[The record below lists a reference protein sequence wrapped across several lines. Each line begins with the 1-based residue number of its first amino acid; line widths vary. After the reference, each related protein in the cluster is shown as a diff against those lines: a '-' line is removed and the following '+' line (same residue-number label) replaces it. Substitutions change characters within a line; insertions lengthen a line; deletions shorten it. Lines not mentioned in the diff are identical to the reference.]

1 MLQSL
6 SIRNLAVVESLDFNA
21 DGGLNIITGETGAG
35 KSILLQ
41 GLNLLLGQRAD
52 VGLIRSGKDRA
63 EVTAIFEINQNIP
76 VRDYLSCES
85 LDEGDDCI
93 LRRVITSDGK
103 SKAFINGRAVT
114 LSSLR
119 DISRYLVDIHGQNEH
134 HLLLNP
140 LYQLEIYDSYQNN
153 QELLETL
160 SKKVVEYRDI
170 SQRIE
175 ALKSEGNEKTIELL
189 NFHCQEL
196 ETANL
201 NQEEL
206 DTIEERFKLI
216 KNSGKLIESI
226 SNIAGNLSHQD
237 GPGYQLDKII
247 FETEKANDLDPNL
260 AESLELLKSAQI
272 QIQETQY
279 NLENYLSSIDVDPET
294 IKSTENRIS
303 FFYDLCRKHD
313 CEITELIDKKN
324 EIESKLAL
332 FSDSS
337 KNLEELV
344 KKQGKI
350 HQEYISIA
358 KELSAKRQGGI
369 EEFSQSISN
378 LMQELGM
385 KGSVFHIRF
394 DEQGNGVHFRGNES
408 IEFLVQTNLGQDMR
422 PLRKIASGGELSRVS
437 LAIAVCTN
445 SDRNIPTL
453 VYDEV
458 DVGISGAV
466 ASSVGEKLKQL
477 SNKNQIICITHLA
490 QVASHGN
497 HHFKVNKIQKDDET
511 RTSITKLTEEER
523 KFELA
528 RILSGAQV
536 NEKSLAAASEL
547 IQESA

>member
-1 MLQSL
+1 VLQSL

-76 VRDYLSCES
+76 LRDYLSCES

-119 DISRYLVDIHGQNEH
+119 DISRFLVDIHGQNEH

-294 IKSTENRIS
+294 IKLTENRIS

-394 DEQGNGVHFRGNES
+394 NEQGNGVYSKGNES

-490 QVASHGN
+490 QVASYGN

>member
-153 QELLETL
+153 QELLEDL

-175 ALKSEGNEKTIELL
+175 TLKSEGNEKTIELL

-279 NLENYLSSIDVDPET
+279 NLENYLSTIDVDPET

-497 HHFKVNKIQKDDET
+497 HHFKVNKTQKDDET

-523 KFELA
+523 RFELA

>member
-1 MLQSL
+1 VLQSL

-52 VGLIRSGKDRA
+52 IGLIRSGNDRA
-63 EVTAIFEINQNIP
+63 EVTAIFEINQNIS
-76 VRDYLSCES
+76 VRDYLSNES

-93 LRRVITSDGK
+93 LRRIITSDGK

-119 DISRYLVDIHGQNEH
+119 DISRFLVDIHGQNEH

-153 QELLETL
+153 QELLENL
-160 SKKVVEYRDI
+160 GKKVVEYRDI

-175 ALKSEGNEKTIELL
+175 ALKSDGNDKTIELL
-189 NFHCQEL
+189 TFHCKEL

-206 DTIEERFKLI
+206 DSIEERFKLI

-226 SNIAGNLSHQD
+226 TNIAGNLSHQD

-247 FETEKANDLDPNL
+247 FEIEKATDLDPNL

-279 NLENYLSSIDVDPET
+279 NLENYLSSIDIDPET
-294 IKSTENRIS
+294 FKSMENRIS

-313 CEITELIDKKN
+313 CEITELIGKKN
-324 EIESKLAL
+324 EIEKKLAL
-332 FSDSS
+332 LSDSS
-337 KNLEELV
+337 KSLEELV
-344 KKQGKI
+344 KKQEKI

-358 KELSAKRQGGI
+358 KELSAKRQGGM

-394 DEQGNGVHFRGNES
+394 DEQGNGVHSKGNES

-437 LAIAVCTN
+437 LAIAVSTN
-445 SDRNIPTL
+445 SDKNIPTL

-477 SNKNQIICITHLA
+477 SKNNQIICITHLA
-490 QVASHGN
+490 QVASYGN
-497 HHFKVNKIQKDDET
+497 HHFKVNKIQQDAET

-523 KFELA
+523 RFELA
-528 RILSGAQV
+528 RILSGAKV

>member
-119 DISRYLVDIHGQNEH
+119 DISRFLVDIHGQNEH

-201 NQEEL
+201 NQDEL

-523 KFELA
+523 RFELA

>member
-52 VGLIRSGKDRA
+52 IGLIRSGNDRA
-63 EVTAIFEINQNIP
+63 EVTAIFEINQNIS
-76 VRDYLSCES
+76 VRDYLSNES

-93 LRRVITSDGK
+93 LRRIITSDGK

-119 DISRYLVDIHGQNEH
+119 DISRFLVDIHGQNEH

-153 QELLETL
+153 QELLENL
-160 SKKVVEYRDI
+160 GKKVVEYRDI

-175 ALKSEGNEKTIELL
+175 ALKSDGNDKTIELL
-189 NFHCQEL
+189 TFHCKEL

-206 DTIEERFKLI
+206 DSIEERFKLI

-226 SNIAGNLSHQD
+226 TNIAGNLSHQD

-247 FETEKANDLDPNL
+247 FEIEKATDLDPNL

-279 NLENYLSSIDVDPET
+279 NLENYLSSIDIDPET
-294 IKSTENRIS
+294 FKSMENRIS

-313 CEITELIDKKN
+313 CEITELIGKKN
-324 EIESKLAL
+324 EIEKKLAL
-332 FSDSS
+332 LSDSS
-337 KNLEELV
+337 KSLEELV
-344 KKQGKI
+344 KKQEKI

-358 KELSAKRQGGI
+358 KELSAKRQGGM

-394 DEQGNGVHFRGNES
+394 DEQGNGVHSKGNES

-437 LAIAVCTN
+437 LAIAVSTN
-445 SDRNIPTL
+445 SDKNIPTL

-477 SNKNQIICITHLA
+477 SKNNQIICITHLA
-490 QVASHGN
+490 QVASYGN
-497 HHFKVNKIQKDDET
+497 HHFKVNKIQQDAET

-523 KFELA
+523 RFELA
-528 RILSGAQV
+528 RILSGAKV

>member
-1 MLQSL
+1 VLQSL

-52 VGLIRSGKDRA
+52 IGLIRSGNDRA
-63 EVTAIFEINQNIP
+63 EVTAIFEINQNIS
-76 VRDYLSCES
+76 VRDYLSNES

-93 LRRVITSDGK
+93 LRRIITSDGK

-119 DISRYLVDIHGQNEH
+119 DISRFLVDIHGQNEH

-153 QELLETL
+153 QELLENL
-160 SKKVVEYRDI
+160 GKKVVEYRDI

-175 ALKSEGNEKTIELL
+175 ALKSDGNDKTIELL
-189 NFHCQEL
+189 TFHCKEL

-216 KNSGKLIESI
+216 KNSGKLIESM
-226 SNIAGNLSHQD
+226 STIAGNLSHQD

-247 FETEKANDLDPNL
+247 FEIEKATDLDPNL

-279 NLENYLSSIDVDPET
+279 NLENYLSSIDIDPET
-294 IKSTENRIS
+294 FKSMENRIS

-313 CEITELIDKKN
+313 CEITELIGKKN
-324 EIESKLAL
+324 EIEKKLAL
-332 FSDSS
+332 LSDSS
-337 KNLEELV
+337 KSLEELV
-344 KKQGKI
+344 KKQEKI

-358 KELSAKRQGGI
+358 KELSAKRQGGM

-394 DEQGNGVHFRGNES
+394 DEQGNGVHSKGNES

-437 LAIAVCTN
+437 LAIAVSTN
-445 SDRNIPTL
+445 SDKNIPTL

-477 SNKNQIICITHLA
+477 SKNNQIICITHLA
-490 QVASHGN
+490 QVASYGN
-497 HHFKVNKIQKDDET
+497 HHFKVNKIQQDAET

-523 KFELA
+523 RFELA
-528 RILSGAQV
+528 RILSGAKV

>member
-160 SKKVVEYRDI
+160 SKKVVEYSDI

-201 NQEEL
+201 NQDEL

-294 IKSTENRIS
+294 IKLTENRIS

>member
-119 DISRYLVDIHGQNEH
+119 DISRFLVDIHGQNEH

-332 FSDSS
+332 YSDSS

-497 HHFKVNKIQKDDET
+497 HHFKVNKTQKDDET

>member
-63 EVTAIFEINQNIP
+63 EVIAIFEINQNIP

-119 DISRYLVDIHGQNEH
+119 GISRYLVDIHGQNEH

-189 NFHCQEL
+189 NFHCKEL

-226 SNIAGNLSHQD
+226 SNIAGNLSHQE

-272 QIQETQY
+272 LIQETQY
-279 NLENYLSSIDVDPET
+279 NLENYLSTIDIDPET

-358 KELSAKRQGGI
+358 KELSSKRQGGI

-385 KGSVFHIRF
+385 KDSVFHIRF

-497 HHFKVNKIQKDDET
+497 HHFKVNKTQKDDET
-511 RTSITKLTEEER
+511 RTSITKLTDEER
-523 KFELA
+523 RFELA

>member
-52 VGLIRSGKDRA
+52 IGLIRSGNDRA
-63 EVTAIFEINQNIP
+63 EVTAIFEINQNIS
-76 VRDYLSCES
+76 VRDYLSNES

-93 LRRVITSDGK
+93 LRRIITSDGK

-119 DISRYLVDIHGQNEH
+119 DISRFLVDIHGQNEH

-153 QELLETL
+153 QELLENL
-160 SKKVVEYRDI
+160 GKKVVEYRDI

-175 ALKSEGNEKTIELL
+175 ALKSDGNDKTIELL
-189 NFHCQEL
+189 TFHCKEL

-206 DTIEERFKLI
+206 DSIEERFKLI

-226 SNIAGNLSHQD
+226 TNIAGNLSHQD

-247 FETEKANDLDPNL
+247 FEIEKATDLDPNL

-279 NLENYLSSIDVDPET
+279 NLENYLSSIDIDPET
-294 IKSTENRIS
+294 FKSMENRIS

-324 EIESKLAL
+324 EIESKLEQ
-332 FSDSS
+332 FSNSS
-337 KNLEELV
+337 KSLEDLV
-344 KKQGKI
+344 KKQEKI
-350 HQEYISIA
+350 HQEYISVA
-358 KELSAKRQGGI
+358 KELSIKRQGGI
-369 EEFSQSISN
+369 EDFSQSISN

-385 KGSVFHIRF
+385 KGSVFHVRF
-394 DEQGNGVHFRGNES
+394 DEQGNGVHSRGNES

-477 SNKNQIICITHLA
+477 SNRNQIICITHLA

-523 KFELA
+523 RFELA

>member
-1 MLQSL
+1 VLQSL

-119 DISRYLVDIHGQNEH
+119 DISRFLVDIHGQNEH

-189 NFHCQEL
+189 NFHCKEL

-497 HHFKVNKIQKDDET
+497 HHFKVNKTQKDDET

-523 KFELA
+523 RFELA

>member
-1 MLQSL
+1 VLQSL

-52 VGLIRSGKDRA
+52 IGLIRSGNDRA
-63 EVTAIFEINQNIP
+63 EVTAIFEINQNIS
-76 VRDYLSCES
+76 VRDYLSNES

-93 LRRVITSDGK
+93 LRRIITSDGK

-119 DISRYLVDIHGQNEH
+119 DISRFLVDIHGQNEH

-153 QELLETL
+153 QELLENL
-160 SKKVVEYRDI
+160 GKKVVEYRDI

-175 ALKSEGNEKTIELL
+175 ALKSDGNDKTIELL
-189 NFHCQEL
+189 TFHCKEL

-206 DTIEERFKLI
+206 DSIEERFKLI

-226 SNIAGNLSHQD
+226 TNIAGNLSHQD

-247 FETEKANDLDPNL
+247 FEIEKATDLAPNL

-279 NLENYLSSIDVDPET
+279 NLENYLSSIDIDPET
-294 IKSTENRIS
+294 FKSMENRIS

-313 CEITELIDKKN
+313 CEITELIGKKN
-324 EIESKLAL
+324 EIEKKLAL
-332 FSDSS
+332 LSDSS
-337 KNLEELV
+337 KSLEELV
-344 KKQGKI
+344 KKQEKI

-358 KELSAKRQGGI
+358 KELSAKRQGGM

-394 DEQGNGVHFRGNES
+394 DEQGNGVHSKGNES

-437 LAIAVCTN
+437 LAIAVSTN
-445 SDRNIPTL
+445 SDKNIPTL

-477 SNKNQIICITHLA
+477 SKNNQIICITHLA
-490 QVASHGN
+490 QVASYGN
-497 HHFKVNKIQKDDET
+497 HHFKVNKIQQDAET

-523 KFELA
+523 RFELA
-528 RILSGAQV
+528 RILSGAKV

>member
-1 MLQSL
+1 VLQSL

-76 VRDYLSCES
+76 LRDYLSCES

-294 IKSTENRIS
+294 IKLTENRIS

>member
-1 MLQSL
+1 VLQSL

-76 VRDYLSCES
+76 LRDYLSCES

-189 NFHCQEL
+189 NFHCKEL

-294 IKSTENRIS
+294 IKLTENRIS

-497 HHFKVNKIQKDDET
+497 HHFKVNKTQKDDET

-523 KFELA
+523 RFELA

>member
-52 VGLIRSGKDRA
+52 IGLIRSGKDRA
-63 EVTAIFEINQNIP
+63 EVTAIFEINQNIS
-76 VRDYLSCES
+76 VRDYLSNES

-93 LRRVITSDGK
+93 LRRIITSDGK

-119 DISRYLVDIHGQNEH
+119 DISRFLVDIHGQNEH

-153 QELLETL
+153 QELLENL
-160 SKKVVEYRDI
+160 GKKVVEYRDI

-175 ALKSEGNEKTIELL
+175 ALKSDGNDKTIELL
-189 NFHCQEL
+189 TFHCKEL

-206 DTIEERFKLI
+206 DSIEERFKLI

-226 SNIAGNLSHQD
+226 TNIAGNLSHQD

-247 FETEKANDLDPNL
+247 FEIEKATDLDPNL

-279 NLENYLSSIDVDPET
+279 NLENYLSSIDIDPET
-294 IKSTENRIS
+294 FKSMENRIS

-313 CEITELIDKKN
+313 CEITELIGKKN
-324 EIESKLAL
+324 EIEKKLAL
-332 FSDSS
+332 LSDSS
-337 KNLEELV
+337 KSLEELV
-344 KKQGKI
+344 KKQEKI

-358 KELSAKRQGGI
+358 KELSAKRQGGM

-394 DEQGNGVHFRGNES
+394 DEQGNGVHSKGNES

-437 LAIAVCTN
+437 LAIAVSTN
-445 SDRNIPTL
+445 SDKNIPTL

-477 SNKNQIICITHLA
+477 SKNNQIICITHLA
-490 QVASHGN
+490 QVASYGN
-497 HHFKVNKIQKDDET
+497 HHFKVNKIQQDAET

-523 KFELA
+523 RFELA
-528 RILSGAQV
+528 RILSGAKV

>member
-1 MLQSL
+1 VLQSL

-76 VRDYLSCES
+76 LRDYLSCES

-196 ETANL
+196 VTANL

-294 IKSTENRIS
+294 IKLTENRIS

>member
-119 DISRYLVDIHGQNEH
+119 DISRFLVDIHGQNEH

-189 NFHCQEL
+189 NFHCKEL
-196 ETANL
+196 ESANL
-201 NQEEL
+201 NQ
-206 DTIEERFKLI
+206 
-216 KNSGKLIESI
+216 
-226 SNIAGNLSHQD
+226 
-237 GPGYQLDKII
+237 
-247 FETEKANDLDPNL
+247 
-260 AESLELLKSAQI
+260 
-272 QIQETQY
+272 
-279 NLENYLSSIDVDPET
+279 
-294 IKSTENRIS
+294 
-303 FFYDLCRKHD
+303 
-313 CEITELIDKKN
+313 
-324 EIESKLAL
+324 
-332 FSDSS
+332 
-337 KNLEELV
+337 
-344 KKQGKI
+344 
-350 HQEYISIA
+350 
-358 KELSAKRQGGI
+358 
-369 EEFSQSISN
+369 
-378 LMQELGM
+378 
-385 KGSVFHIRF
+385 
-394 DEQGNGVHFRGNES
+394 
-408 IEFLVQTNLGQDMR
+408 
-422 PLRKIASGGELSRVS
+422 
-437 LAIAVCTN
+437 
-445 SDRNIPTL
+445 
-453 VYDEV
+453 
-458 DVGISGAV
+458 
-466 ASSVGEKLKQL
+466 
-477 SNKNQIICITHLA
+477 
-490 QVASHGN
+490 
-497 HHFKVNKIQKDDET
+497 
-511 RTSITKLTEEER
+511 
-523 KFELA
+523 
-528 RILSGAQV
+528 
-536 NEKSLAAASEL
+536 
-547 IQESA
+547 

>member
-1 MLQSL
+1 VLQSL

-76 VRDYLSCES
+76 LRDYLSCES

-140 LYQLEIYDSYQNN
+140 IYQLEIYDSYQNN
-153 QELLETL
+153 QELLEDL

-189 NFHCQEL
+189 NFHCKEL

-294 IKSTENRIS
+294 IKLTENRIS

>member
-189 NFHCQEL
+189 NFHCKEL

-294 IKSTENRIS
+294 IKLTENRIS

>member
-1 MLQSL
+1 VLQSL
-6 SIRNLAVVESLDFNA
+6 SIRNLAVVESLDFND

-52 VGLIRSGKDRA
+52 IGLIRSGNDRA
-63 EVTAIFEINQNIP
+63 EVTAIFEINQNIS
-76 VRDYLSCES
+76 VRDYLSNES

-93 LRRVITSDGK
+93 LRRIITSDGK

-119 DISRYLVDIHGQNEH
+119 DISRFLVDIHGQNEH

-153 QELLETL
+153 QELLENL
-160 SKKVVEYRDI
+160 GKKVVEYRDI

-175 ALKSEGNEKTIELL
+175 ALKSDGNDKTIELL
-189 NFHCQEL
+189 TFHCKEL

-206 DTIEERFKLI
+206 DSIEERFKLI

-226 SNIAGNLSHQD
+226 TNIAGNLSHQD

-247 FETEKANDLDPNL
+247 FEIEKATDLDPNL

-279 NLENYLSSIDVDPET
+279 NLENYLSSIDIDPET
-294 IKSTENRIS
+294 FKSMENRIS

-313 CEITELIDKKN
+313 CEITELIGKKN
-324 EIESKLAL
+324 EIEKKLAL
-332 FSDSS
+332 LSDSS
-337 KNLEELV
+337 KSLEELV
-344 KKQGKI
+344 KKQEKI

-358 KELSAKRQGGI
+358 KELSAKRQGGM

-394 DEQGNGVHFRGNES
+394 DEQGNGVHSKGNES

-437 LAIAVCTN
+437 LAIAVSTN
-445 SDRNIPTL
+445 SDKNIPTL

-477 SNKNQIICITHLA
+477 SKNNQIICITHLA
-490 QVASHGN
+490 QVASYGN
-497 HHFKVNKIQKDDET
+497 HHFKVNKIQQDAET

-523 KFELA
+523 RFELA
-528 RILSGAQV
+528 RILSGAKV

>member
-1 MLQSL
+1 VLQSL

-76 VRDYLSCES
+76 LRDYLSCES

-119 DISRYLVDIHGQNEH
+119 DISRFLVDIHGQNEH

-201 NQEEL
+201 NQDEL

>member
-63 EVTAIFEINQNIP
+63 EVIAIFEINQNIP

-119 DISRYLVDIHGQNEH
+119 DISRFLVDIHGQNEH

-201 NQEEL
+201 NQDEL

>member
-119 DISRYLVDIHGQNEH
+119 DISRFLVDIHGQNEH

-189 NFHCQEL
+189 NFHCKEL

>member
-119 DISRYLVDIHGQNEH
+119 DISRFLVDIHGQNEH

-189 NFHCQEL
+189 NFHCKEL

-523 KFELA
+523 RFELA

>member
-1 MLQSL
+1 VLQSL

-21 DGGLNIITGETGAG
+21 EGGLNIITGETGAG

-63 EVTAIFEINQNIP
+63 EVTATFDINQNIP
-76 VRDYLSCES
+76 VMKYLSTES

-93 LRRVITSDGK
+93 IRRVITSDGK

-119 DISRYLVDIHGQNEH
+119 DISRFLVDIHGQNEH

-140 LYQLEIYDSYQNN
+140 AHQLEIYDCYQNN
-153 QELLETL
+153 QELLEAL
-160 SKKVVEYRDI
+160 GKKVLKYRDI
-170 SQRIE
+170 SQKIE
-175 ALKSEGNEKTIELL
+175 SLKSEGNDKTIELL

-206 DTIEERFKLI
+206 DTIEERFRLI

-226 SNIAGNLSHQD
+226 TNIAGNLGHQD

-247 FETEKANDLDPNL
+247 FEIDKATDLDPNL
-260 AESLELLKSAQI
+260 SESLELLKSAQI

-279 NLENYLSSIDVDPET
+279 NLENYLSSIDIDPET

-303 FFYDLCRKHD
+303 LFYDLCRKHD
-313 CEITELIDKKN
+313 CEITELIGKKN
-324 EIESKLAL
+324 EIEKKLAL
-332 FSDSS
+332 LSDTS
-337 KNLEELV
+337 KSLEELV
-344 KKQGKI
+344 KKQEKI

-358 KELSAKRQGGI
+358 KELSAKRQGGM

-394 DEQGNGVHFRGNES
+394 DEQGNGVHSKGNES

-477 SNKNQIICITHLA
+477 SKNNQIICITHLA
-490 QVASHGN
+490 QVASYGN
-497 HHFKVNKIQKDDET
+497 HHFKVNKIQQDAET

-523 KFELA
+523 RFELA
-528 RILSGAQV
+528 RILSGAKV

>member
-1 MLQSL
+1 VLQSL

-63 EVTAIFEINQNIP
+63 EVIAIFEINQNIP

-119 DISRYLVDIHGQNEH
+119 DISRFLVDIHGQNEH

-294 IKSTENRIS
+294 IKLTENRIS

-497 HHFKVNKIQKDDET
+497 HHFKVNKTQKDDET

-523 KFELA
+523 RFELA

>member
-1 MLQSL
+1 
-6 SIRNLAVVESLDFNA
+6 
-21 DGGLNIITGETGAG
+21 
-35 KSILLQ
+35 
-41 GLNLLLGQRAD
+41 
-52 VGLIRSGKDRA
+52 
-63 EVTAIFEINQNIP
+63 
-76 VRDYLSCES
+76 
-85 LDEGDDCI
+85 
-93 LRRVITSDGK
+93 
-103 SKAFINGRAVT
+103 
-114 LSSLR
+114 
-119 DISRYLVDIHGQNEH
+119 LVDIHGQNEH

-175 ALKSEGNEKTIELL
+175 TLKSEGNEKTIELL

-201 NQEEL
+201 NQDEL

-279 NLENYLSSIDVDPET
+279 NLENYLSTIDVDPET

-337 KNLEELV
+337 K
-344 KKQGKI
+344 
-350 HQEYISIA
+350 
-358 KELSAKRQGGI
+358 
-369 EEFSQSISN
+369 
-378 LMQELGM
+378 
-385 KGSVFHIRF
+385 
-394 DEQGNGVHFRGNES
+394 
-408 IEFLVQTNLGQDMR
+408 
-422 PLRKIASGGELSRVS
+422 
-437 LAIAVCTN
+437 
-445 SDRNIPTL
+445 
-453 VYDEV
+453 
-458 DVGISGAV
+458 
-466 ASSVGEKLKQL
+466 
-477 SNKNQIICITHLA
+477 
-490 QVASHGN
+490 
-497 HHFKVNKIQKDDET
+497 
-511 RTSITKLTEEER
+511 
-523 KFELA
+523 
-528 RILSGAQV
+528 
-536 NEKSLAAASEL
+536 KS
-547 IQESA
+547 

>member
-196 ETANL
+196 ESANL

-294 IKSTENRIS
+294 IKLTENRIS

-358 KELSAKRQGGI
+358 KELSAKRQDGI

-523 KFELA
+523 RFELA

>member
-76 VRDYLSCES
+76 LRDYLSCES

>member
-1 MLQSL
+1 VLQSL

-63 EVTAIFEINQNIP
+63 EVTAIFEIKQNIP
-76 VRDYLSCES
+76 VREYLSSES
-85 LDEGDDCI
+85 LDEGEDCI

-119 DISRYLVDIHGQNEH
+119 DISRFLVDIHGQNEH

-153 QELLETL
+153 QELLEAL
-160 SKKVVEYRDI
+160 GKKVVEYRDI

-175 ALKSEGNEKTIELL
+175 SLKSEGNDKTIELL

-216 KNSGKLIESI
+216 KNSGKLIESV
-226 SNIAGNLSHQD
+226 SSIAGNLSHQD

-247 FETEKANDLDPNL
+247 FEIEKATDLDPNL

-279 NLENYLSSIDVDPET
+279 NLENYLSSVDIDPET
-294 IKSTENRIS
+294 IKSMENRIS

-313 CEITELIDKKN
+313 CEITELIVKKN

-344 KKQGKI
+344 KKQRKI

-358 KELSAKRQGGI
+358 KELSTRRQGGI
-369 EEFSQSISN
+369 EEFSQLISN
-378 LMQELGM
+378 LLQELGM
-385 KGSVFHIRF
+385 KGSIFHIRIS
-394 DEQGNGVHFRGNES
+394 EQDNGVHSKGNES
-408 IEFLVQTNLGQDMR
+408 LEFMIQTNLGQDMR
-422 PLRKIASGGELSRVS
+422 PLRKIVSGGELSRIS
-437 LAIAVCTN
+437 LAIAVNTK
-445 SDRNIPTL
+445 SDKGAPTL
-453 VYDEV
+453 IYDEV
-458 DVGISGAV
+458 DVGISGLV
-466 ASSVGEKLKQL
+466 ANSVGLKLKEL
-477 SNKNQIICITHLA
+477 SKNFQIVCITHLA
-490 QVASHGN
+490 QIACQGNSHFVVKKETIN
-497 HHFKVNKIQKDDET
+497 DKTNSFIAKLSNK
-511 RTSITKLTEEER
+511 ER
-523 KFELA
+523 EVEIS
-528 RILSGAQV
+528 RIISGKR
-536 NEKSLAAASEL
+536 NSSKSLEAAHEMLQS
-547 IQESA
+547 Q

>member
-119 DISRYLVDIHGQNEH
+119 DISRFLVDIHGQNEH

>member
-1 MLQSL
+1 VLQSL

-119 DISRYLVDIHGQNEH
+119 DISRFLVDIHGQNEH

-201 NQEEL
+201 NQDEL

-294 IKSTENRIS
+294 IKLTENRIS

>member
-63 EVTAIFEINQNIP
+63 EVIAIFEINQNIP

-119 DISRYLVDIHGQNEH
+119 DISRFLVDIHGQNEH

-175 ALKSEGNEKTIELL
+175 TLKSEGNEKTIELL

-279 NLENYLSSIDVDPET
+279 NLENYLSTIDVDPET

-394 DEQGNGVHFRGNES
+394 DEQGNGVYSKGNES

-477 SNKNQIICITHLA
+477 SNRNQIICITHLA

-523 KFELA
+523 RFELA

>member
-1 MLQSL
+1 VLQSL

-119 DISRYLVDIHGQNEH
+119 DISRFLVDIHGQNEH

-175 ALKSEGNEKTIELL
+175 TLKSEGNEKTIELL

-279 NLENYLSSIDVDPET
+279 NLENYLSTIDVDPET

-332 FSDSS
+332 YSDSS

>member
-119 DISRYLVDIHGQNEH
+119 DISRFLVDIHGQNEH

-153 QELLETL
+153 QELLENL

-201 NQEEL
+201 NQDEL

-294 IKSTENRIS
+294 IKLTENRIS

>member
-294 IKSTENRIS
+294 IKLTENRIS

>member
-52 VGLIRSGKDRA
+52 IGLIRSGNDRA
-63 EVTAIFEINQNIP
+63 EVTAIFEINQNIS
-76 VRDYLSCES
+76 VRDYLSNES

-93 LRRVITSDGK
+93 LRRIITSDGK

-119 DISRYLVDIHGQNEH
+119 DISRFLVDIHGQNEH

-153 QELLETL
+153 QELLENL
-160 SKKVVEYRDI
+160 GKKVVEYRDI

-175 ALKSEGNEKTIELL
+175 SLKSDGNDKTIELL
-189 NFHCQEL
+189 TFHCKEL

-206 DTIEERFKLI
+206 DSIEERFKLI

-226 SNIAGNLSHQD
+226 TNIAGNLSHQD

-247 FETEKANDLDPNL
+247 FEIEKATDLDPNL

-279 NLENYLSSIDVDPET
+279 NLENYLSSIDIDPET
-294 IKSTENRIS
+294 FKSMENRIS

-313 CEITELIDKKN
+313 CEITELIGKKN
-324 EIESKLAL
+324 EIEKKLAL
-332 FSDSS
+332 LSDSS
-337 KNLEELV
+337 KSLEELV
-344 KKQGKI
+344 KKQEKI

-358 KELSAKRQGGI
+358 KELSAKRQGGM

-394 DEQGNGVHFRGNES
+394 DEQGNGVHSKGNES

-437 LAIAVCTN
+437 LAIAVSTN
-445 SDRNIPTL
+445 SDKNIPTL

-477 SNKNQIICITHLA
+477 SKNNQIICITHLA
-490 QVASHGN
+490 QVASYGN
-497 HHFKVNKIQKDDET
+497 HHFKVNKIQQDAET

-523 KFELA
+523 RFELA
-528 RILSGAQV
+528 RILSGAKV

>member
-63 EVTAIFEINQNIP
+63 EVIAIFEINQNIP

-119 DISRYLVDIHGQNEH
+119 DISRFLVDIHGQNEH

-170 SQRIE
+170 SKRIE
-175 ALKSEGNEKTIELL
+175 SLKSEGNEKTIELL

-201 NQEEL
+201 NQDEL

-216 KNSGKLIESI
+216 KNSGKLIETI

-523 KFELA
+523 RFELA